1 MQNFQLSFEAVAA
14 ARVDAQSL
22 PRYGDVARAEVSLF
36 LGGEPAGG
44 FSVALKLPN
53 RGYLPLLAR

>member
-1 MQNFQLSFEAVAA
+1 MQSFQLSFEAAA
-14 ARVDAQSL
+14 AAGVDAQGL
-22 PRYGDVARAEVSLF
+22 PKYGDVARAEVSLF

-44 FSVALKLPN
+44 FSVELKLPS